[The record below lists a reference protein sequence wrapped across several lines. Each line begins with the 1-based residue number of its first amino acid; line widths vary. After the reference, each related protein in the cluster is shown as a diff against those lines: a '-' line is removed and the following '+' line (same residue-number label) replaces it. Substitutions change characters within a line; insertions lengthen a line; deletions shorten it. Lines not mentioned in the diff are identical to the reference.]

1 MVRPLSA
8 HPSGPSFV
16 RCDGRPL
23 GGRHV
28 KGKHGADV
36 VRQPFPVQPVFV
48 LQGVKLQPGTGSS
61 GCLTNG
67 LRMRR
72 KRGTFAK
79 QRQPFV
85 PQINV
90 RITEEQ
96 LSWLSSEV
104 RPFRNKSAVIRD
116 LIDSRI
122 QGLRPPLDY
131 PRAVSGAGPQQGNL
145 RPLTGNK
152 PSLKQPE
159 GESEALQEQQLPPH
173 QTTAVPPS
181 AQEPDHEKNIYKGV
195 KTEIKVEKA
204 RKSRAKKTKGTPEF
218 EAFWKRYQGCRHR
231 ANGQSKPKAMEL
243 WGQLVPDELQPDDLM
258 RAIDGAIED
267 IRSSKASG
275 SLPRRCLTA
284 FVGCG
289 MSATPSTSKTTP
301 PRPPSPPCSS
311 DETV

>member
-1 MVRPLSA
+1 
-8 HPSGPSFV
+8 
-16 RCDGRPL
+16 
-23 GGRHV
+23 
-28 KGKHGADV
+28 
-36 VRQPFPVQPVFV
+36 
-48 LQGVKLQPGTGSS
+48 
-61 GCLTNG
+61 
-67 LRMRR
+67 MRR

-218 EAFWKRYQGCRHR
+218 EAFWKRYQAAAIAPT
-231 ANGQSKPKAMEL
+231 ANPN
-243 WGQLVPDELQPDDLM
+243 
-258 RAIDGAIED
+258 
-267 IRSSKASG
+267 
-275 SLPRRCLTA
+275 
-284 FVGCG
+284 
-289 MSATPSTSKTTP
+289 
-301 PRPPSPPCSS
+301 PRPWSCGASLSPMSCRQM
-311 DETV
+311 T

>member
-1 MVRPLSA
+1 
-8 HPSGPSFV
+8 
-16 RCDGRPL
+16 
-23 GGRHV
+23 
-28 KGKHGADV
+28 
-36 VRQPFPVQPVFV
+36 
-48 LQGVKLQPGTGSS
+48 
-61 GCLTNG
+61 
-67 LRMRR
+67 MRR

-152 PSLKQPE
+152 PSLKQPG
-159 GESEALQEQQLPPH
+159 GEPEISGFQELPPH
-173 QTTAVPPS
+173 QREAVPPS
-181 AQEPDHEKNIYKGV
+181 AQEPDHKKKHIVV
-195 KTEIKVEKA
+195 KSQIKVEKA

-243 WGQLVPDELQPDDLM
+243 WGQLVPDELQPKDLM

-267 IRSSKASG
+267 IRSRQGVGEFASP
-275 SLPRRCLTA
+275 LPDCFRWLRDECYAVYLEDNSTA
-284 FVGCG
+284 PV
-289 MSATPSTSKTTP
+289 K
-301 PRPPSPPCSS
+301 SS
-311 DETV
+311 MFL

>member
-1 MVRPLSA
+1 
-8 HPSGPSFV
+8 
-16 RCDGRPL
+16 
-23 GGRHV
+23 
-28 KGKHGADV
+28 
-36 VRQPFPVQPVFV
+36 
-48 LQGVKLQPGTGSS
+48 
-61 GCLTNG
+61 
-67 LRMRR
+67 MRR

-116 LIDSRI
+116 LIDSKIR
-122 QGLRPPLDY
+122 GLDGFASLSAY
-131 PRAVSGAGPQQGNL
+131 HVGAGPQQGNL

-159 GESEALQEQQLPPH
+159 GESEALQEQQLPPP
-173 QTTAVPPS
+173 QTEAVQSS
-181 AQEPDHEKNIYKGV
+181 AQEPDHEKKHIVV
-195 KTEIKVEKA
+195 KSEIKVEKA
-204 RKSRAKKTKGTPEF
+204 RKSRAKKTKGPPEF

-231 ANGQSKPKAMEL
+231 ANGQSKPKALEL

-267 IRSSKASG
+267 IRSRQGVGEFASP
-275 SLPRRCLTA
+275 LPDCFRWLRDECYAVYLEDNAPAPTN
-284 FVGCG
+284 
-289 MSATPSTSKTTP
+289 
-301 PRPPSPPCSS
+301 SS
-311 DETV
+311 MFL

>member
-1 MVRPLSA
+1 
-8 HPSGPSFV
+8 
-16 RCDGRPL
+16 
-23 GGRHV
+23 
-28 KGKHGADV
+28 
-36 VRQPFPVQPVFV
+36 
-48 LQGVKLQPGTGSS
+48 
-61 GCLTNG
+61 
-67 LRMRR
+67 MRR

-116 LIDSRI
+116 LIDSKIR
-122 QGLRPPLDY
+122 GLDGFASLSAY
-131 PRAVSGAGPQQGNL
+131 HVGAGPQQGNL

-159 GESEALQEQQLPPH
+159 GESKAPQEQQLSPH

-181 AQEPDHEKNIYKGV
+181 AQEPDHEKKHIVV
-195 KTEIKVEKA
+195 KSEIKVEKA
-204 RKSRAKKTKGTPEF
+204 RKSRAKKTKGTSEF

-231 ANGQSKPKAMEL
+231 ANGQSKPKALEL

-267 IRSSKASG
+267 IRSRQGVGEFASP
-275 SLPRRCLTA
+275 LPDCFRWLRDECYAVYLEDNAPAPTN
-284 FVGCG
+284 
-289 MSATPSTSKTTP
+289 
-301 PRPPSPPCSS
+301 SS
-311 DETV
+311 MFL